1 MCESDVGVYVH
12 IPFCERVCPYC
23 DFAVV
28 AARTLSQVTETRYVD
43 ALLCELEQR
52 RATFA
57 GHRLASL
64 YLGGGTPSLLQPASI
79 GRIVRAVGEA
89 FLDAGEAL
97 PPGVEVTLELNPS
110 TVERERLPGFREA
123 GVGRVSV
130 GVQSFDDAT
139 LKRLGRAHRAAD
151 AHRTLAACRRAGFEA
166 IALDLIVAAPRQTQ
180 AGADRDLD
188 EVIAFGPDH
197 VSVYEL
203 TIEAGT
209 PFATAARRGQLGQ
222 PGEESSIRM
231 LERAE
236 SRLSGAGYTR
246 YEISNYARPGREAL
260 HNCRYWQRRPVL
272 GLGVGAVSTDPP
284 TAEWPFGVRRGNS
297 RHLEDWLAVIRGER
311 SAAVEGLSAPIARAE
326 AVFLALR
333 TARGLDAVRFAR
345 EFGAPPRRFFA
356 RSIEALR
363 VANLLTEEPSG
374 DLQLTPRGRLMA
386 DTVAEH
392 FV

>member
-1 MCESDVGVYVH
+1 
-12 IPFCERVCPYC
+12 
-23 DFAVV
+23 
-28 AARTLSQVTETRYVD
+28 
-43 ALLCELEQR
+43 
-52 RATFA
+52 
-57 GHRLASL
+57 
-64 YLGGGTPSLLQPASI
+64 
-79 GRIVRAVGEA
+79 
-89 FLDAGEAL
+89 
-97 PPGVEVTLELNPS
+97 
-110 TVERERLPGFREA
+110 
-123 GVGRVSV
+123 
-130 GVQSFDDAT
+130 
-139 LKRLGRAHRAAD
+139 
-151 AHRTLAACRRAGFEA
+151 
-166 IALDLIVAAPRQTQ
+166 
-180 AGADRDLD
+180 
-188 EVIAFGPDH
+188 
-197 VSVYEL
+197 
-203 TIEAGT
+203 
-209 PFATAARRGQLGQ
+209 
-222 PGEESSIRM
+222 M

-374 DLQLTPRGRLMA
+374 DLQLTPRGRPMA